1 CRTHAFVSLARSQQS
16 LTPLCMRK
24 CVVGRKRHHSRP
36 SAAKPMPPLWGRPTT
51 TGAVRTATQRCNATS
66 TRSSGRLPTTNTSC
80 KHQMSASSR
89 SCRTG
94 YFATNSSRCTSHS
107 RGFSSRSLLA
117 LIMLGTV
124 IAPHPRSSN
133 WGFGVVGASG
143 ITGAPDLA
151 ADRGVESTLGEEGG
165 GEEWA
170 NYATGDSS
178 TMDAPGFTTATKALT
193 YRALSA
199 RHPDGLNGLTIES
212 IRESC
217 PFAQEPDSPQADDFW
232 DHSLSNAIISLGPPD
247 EASGMSARDIY
258 DVLDGVGTILTC
270 CPGLLLDPGDAGASA
285 DSDSSRSGSSSSS
298 GTRPALR
305 TCGLLAVSIEGTSG
319 LAAAAGEEDQNG
331 SERGNVGFELTVIFS
346 SVLRAARLPS
356 VALDALH
363 GAAGLT
369 MTDRQ
374 RAAWETERA
383 LVWLQLGRVGEAV
396 VGLKSALGWDAGDL
410 RVLQPL
416 GAALVAQGSVAEGFY
431 YLREAVELQRSRI
444 ATVFEQIVRNQG
456 LDPSILET
464 KNRKEVL
471 VTQRNWMAMFLGWAL
486 QGKWKKLGG
495 SVHVLRRVDNFL
507 RRHFSADSEIS
518 FMLGRELSKRGFQK
532 ESWHYLT
539 SAAAPWNRQIYR
551 IRSALSIP
559 TVACSEQDLALA
571 MATLEGWLRR
581 QEPPVE
587 DPPETARHH
596 GHRTTTTTSR
606 NGGGDF

>member
-1 CRTHAFVSLARSQQS
+1 MLA
-16 LTPLCMRK
+16 
-24 CVVGRKRHHSRP
+24 
-36 SAAKPMPPLWGRPTT
+36 
-51 TGAVRTATQRCNATS
+51 
-66 TRSSGRLPTTNTSC
+66 
-80 KHQMSASSR
+80 
-89 SCRTG
+89 
-94 YFATNSSRCTSHS
+94 
-107 RGFSSRSLLA
+107 
-117 LIMLGTV
+117 TV

-133 WGFGVVGASG
+133 CGSGVVGASG
-143 ITGAPDLA
+143 ITSAPDLA
-151 ADRGVESTLGEEGG
+151 ADRGVESTLGEEDG

-170 NYATGDSS
+170 SYAACEWSSYAAGDSS

-199 RHPDGLNGLTIES
+199 VHPDGLNGLTIES

-270 CPGLLLDPGDAGASA
+270 CPGLLLDPGEAGASA
-285 DSDSSRSGSSSSS
+285 DSDSSSSGSSNS

-305 TCGLLAVSIEGTSG
+305 TCGLLGVSIEGTSG
-319 LAAAAGEEDQNG
+319 LAAPAGEEDLNG

-383 LVWLQLGRVGEAV
+383 LVWLQLGRVEEAV

-416 GAALVAQGSVAEGFY
+416 GAALVAQGSVAEGGLGF
-431 YLREAVELQRSRI
+431 LARVETDWGGDFSCWCGHL
-444 ATVFEQIVRNQG
+444 
-456 LDPSILET
+456 
-464 KNRKEVL
+464 VL
-471 VTQRNWMAMFLGWAL
+471 PAP
-486 QGKWKKLGG
+486 GG
-495 SVHVLRRVDNFL
+495 SV
-507 RRHFSADSEIS
+507 
-518 FMLGRELSKRGFQK
+518 
-532 ESWHYLT
+532 
-539 SAAAPWNRQIYR
+539 
-551 IRSALSIP
+551 
-559 TVACSEQDLALA
+559 
-571 MATLEGWLRR
+571 
-581 QEPPVE
+581 
-587 DPPETARHH
+587 
-596 GHRTTTTTSR
+596 
-606 NGGGDF
+606 